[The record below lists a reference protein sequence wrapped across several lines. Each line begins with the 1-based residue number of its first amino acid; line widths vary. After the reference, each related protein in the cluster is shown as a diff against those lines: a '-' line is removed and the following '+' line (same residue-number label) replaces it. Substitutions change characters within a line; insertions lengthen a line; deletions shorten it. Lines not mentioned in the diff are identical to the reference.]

1 MSEPDAGA
9 SPRRRLLAGF
19 AAWLAILAVDLFVH
33 GALLAE
39 VYLQPSPFL
48 LPPGL
53 AFARIPIG
61 YLSFLILVGLLVWLM
76 VRLKTE
82 GWRSGLVFGLALGAL
97 VGGAAFLGLYSI
109 TTADPVWLV
118 VSFIGQTVELGLA
131 GAIVGGALG
140 GARLGRI
147 YLWVVLLVV
156 VSVVATVVLQSF
168 DIVPI
173 RTI

>member
-1 MSEPDAGA
+1 MIESDGVT
-9 SPRRRLLAGF
+9 SLRRRLLAGF
-19 AAWLAILAVDLFVH
+19 AAWLAILGVDLLVH

-82 GWRSGLVFGLALGAL
+82 GWRSGLVFSRSKEQPVQGGLRRAASPP
-97 VGGAAFLGLYSI
+97 GGRG
-109 TTADPVWLV
+109 P
-118 VSFIGQTVELGLA
+118 
-131 GAIVGGALG
+131 
-140 GARLGRI
+140 
-147 YLWVVLLVV
+147 
-156 VSVVATVVLQSF
+156 
-168 DIVPI
+168 
-173 RTI
+173 